1 MCVNSYQHFT
11 KCDHVSKTLTTCP
24 TYHKQQATAKGFFG
38 SLFRRNLKK
47 MKNCGKVVPHH
58 LQVESYCQ
66 ACSVKKGRLRAVE
79 VGQGALKVHRQGFQE
94 IFQAERKEAARNALQ
109 RSEKRRHRTKQSNH
123 EVLHVQSSVWLD
135 DLYHHPETLARREA
149 YAREAALAPP
159 ISRHRARD
167 NAPRAVEPR
176 QRGPKQERHRVKN
189 SEAGRG
195 EYMPTYGGSQPII
208 RPVQPAPT
216 HKYTGRF
223 ANNSPGLP
231 PAVGLP
237 PRPRYSD
244 SSIEARAE
252 EASGYPELKRKPA
265 RIDKPSSKNPHHWPG
280 SPYSI
285 YHTRAPTAAELQ
297 EMILQEEQHPKPS
310 KTHVE
315 HRRKEVPSRRG
326 SKKSALSS
334 FIEKARE
341 RTSLGDDDS
350 DVSFVCQTSRAISDQ
365 QPRHKGE
372 RRRHRK

>member
-24 TYHKQQATAKGFFG
+24 TYHKQQAAAKGFFG
-38 SLFRRNLKK
+38 SLFRRSLKK
-47 MKNCGKVVPHH
+47 KKDCGKVVPHH
-58 LQVESYCQ
+58 LRVESYCQ

-79 VGQGALKVHRQGFQE
+79 VGQGALKVRRQGFQE
-94 IFQAERKEAARNALQ
+94 LFQEERKEAARNALQ
-109 RSEKRRHRTKQSNH
+109 RSENRRHRTKQSNH
-123 EVLHVQSSVWLD
+123 EVIHVQSSVWLN

-159 ISRHRARD
+159 VSRHRARD
-167 NAPRAVEPR
+167 NAPRAVEKK
-176 QRGPKQERHRVKN
+176 QTQERRRVKN
-189 SEAGRG
+189 RDVEGRS
-195 EYMPTYGGSQPII
+195 EYMPTYGGSQPMI
-208 RPVQPAPT
+208 RPVPPAPT
-216 HKYTGRF
+216 HKYAGRF

-244 SSIEARAE
+244 SSFEARAKD
-252 EASGYPELKRKPA
+252 AKGYPELRRKPA
-265 RIDKPSSKNPHHWPG
+265 RIDKPSTNPHHWSG
-280 SPYSI
+280 STYSI
-285 YHTRAPTAAELQ
+285 YRTRAPTAAELQ
-297 EMILQEEQHPKPS
+297 EMIRQEQQHPKPS
-310 KTHVE
+310 VVHVE
-315 HRRKEVPSRRG
+315 HRRREVPSRRE

-334 FIEKARE
+334 FIEKAKE

-365 QPRHKGE
+365 QPRPTGE